1 MIALFGCDI
10 RVTEGEVVE
19 VVGIVTDSK
28 CPHINEYMCWGLD
41 AFRNKRIRVKGI
53 VSTYL
58 VTDEMI
64 MESTKNGV
72 SYMDDREI
80 KEIVKII
87 EVSIVE

>member
-19 VVGIVTDSK
+19 VVGVVSDSK

-41 AFRNKRIRVKGI
+41 PYRNKRIRLKGR

-64 MESTKNGV
+64 IESTRMGV
-72 SYMDDREI
+72 SYLDGREI
-80 KEIVKII
+80 KEIVQIL